1 MTKVVQMRQR
11 GSVTIPTEYR
21 KRYKLSAGD
30 PLTLVD
36 LGEGLFLSPKYS
48 ILPKLV
54 SEIEDL
60 RKKYNV
66 SLEELILG
74 VADERA
80 KYTTLKNEDE

>member
-21 KRYKLSAGD
+21 KRYKLSDGD

-36 LGEGLFLSPKYS
+36 LGEGIFLSPKRS

-60 RKKYNV
+60 QKKYDV
-66 SLEELILG
+66 SLEELIHG
-74 VADERA
+74 VADERG
-80 KYTTLKNEDE
+80 KYETLKIKDE